1 MRSRSVQYSALVSG
15 HGVAPSV
22 PLPTAR
28 PVSERSSTPA
38 PLRSHPRETFRAN
51 LDRRRSLDDQRRGKV
66 PPAIVMSW
74 TSVSPGPGTRGF
86 RAGYAAEDGDARQ
99 AMQGKASRRLT
110 RTIEARNDATMK
122 VDHLAFLT
130 DPQTRDRVV
139 QDRRRPGGV
148 ERRLLD
154 LEHRHRLSEA
164 GALVAAEEEEPVPDN
179 RPAQRPAELVALQ
192 AVVLPLAVGPIAAN
206 GFVALNRL
214 SRRNSN
220 ALP

>member
-38 PLRSHPRETFRAN
+38 PLRSHPREHFAPTLTA
-51 LDRRRSLDDQRRGKV
+51 DGRSTTSGDARSHT
-66 PPAIVMSW
+66 AIVMSW
-74 TSVSPGPGTRGF
+74 TSVSSGPGTRGF
-86 RAGYAAEDGDARQ
+86 TAGYAAEDGDARQ

-148 ERRLLD
+148 AR
-154 LEHRHRLSEA
+154 
-164 GALVAAEEEEPVPDN
+164 
-179 RPAQRPAELVALQ
+179 
-192 AVVLPLAVGPIAAN
+192 
-206 GFVALNRL
+206 
-214 SRRNSN
+214 
-220 ALP
+220 